1 MTFSTIQK
9 ITAMLLAVLLVVSL
23 AGCGSESTE
32 ETTSGTELSTQT
44 DVATIRYNDLRLPYA
59 KADSLDPY
67 EAKSAMN
74 RQLSTLLYD
83 SLFTVGENFEAKPLL
98 AKEYLTD
105 GLSVTVSVNT
115 GVRFTDGSFMTLSDI
130 LYSFDVAKKSQVY
143 KARLSNFNAASAVG
157 ENVLVFTL
165 EEPDPFA
172 VACLDFPIIKTGTSF
187 EDRKRMDEQNG
198 NDEDTDK
205 KPAVK
210 TTDKT
215 VPVGSGRYKLQYE
228 ENEADPVLVAFNE
241 RFKGF
246 FPTMSTI
253 RLVNVTDSTALF
265 YSLEIG
271 NISFAFDDLSSGKYT
286 RVNASIS
293 EYPMNN
299 LVYLGMNQDDSA
311 LAIPAVR
318 QAIEAA
324 IDREDILNVAFQGHA
339 TVTHTPFNPLWTES
353 AAYEGE
359 WTKGDKTAQQ
369 ILEEAGFDKVN
380 SYGVRNNGRVALNL
394 NLIVSEENNFKIVAA
409 QQIAKKLKPLKIKVK
424 ITTMPAAKFLTEVEL
439 GHFDLYIGEV
449 AMSANMSLDSFF
461 GASGAMAHGIWAR
474 TAADAYDSFLAGEIN
489 FTAFMEAFNLDMP
502 FVPLCFRKGIVA
514 SVKELQN
521 TQNAR
526 YGDLYEDIEDW
537 HF

>member
-1 MTFSTIQK
+1 MTFSTFQK
-9 ITAMLLAVLLVVSL
+9 ITAMLLAVLLTVSL
-23 AGCGSESTE
+23 AGCGSEPTA
-32 ETTSGTELSTQT
+32 ETTSEPQT
-44 DVATIRYNDLRLPYA
+44 SGEPQVASIRYNDLRLPYA

-74 RQLSTLLYD
+74 RQLSTLMYD

-115 GVRFTDGSFMTLSDI
+115 GVRFTDGSYMTMSDI
-130 LYSFDVAKKSQVY
+130 LYSFDVAKASAAY
-143 KARLSNFNAASAVG
+143 EARLSNFDSASAAG

-165 EEPDPFA
+165 ESPDPYA
-172 VACLDFPIIKTGTSF
+172 VACLDFPIIKTGTSA
-187 EDRKRMDEQNG
+187 EDRKQLSEQAQT
-198 NDEDTDK
+198 DEDEPT
-205 KPAVK
+205 VK
-210 TTDKT
+210 TTDKV
-215 VPVGSGRYKLQYE
+215 VPVGGGRYILRYE
-228 ENEADPVLVAFNE
+228 ENEADPVLVAFND

-246 FPTMSTI
+246 FPTMTTI
-253 RLVNVTDSTALF
+253 HLVNVTDSSALF

-271 NISFAFDDLSSGKYT
+271 NISFAFDDLSGGRYT

-353 AAYEGE
+353 SAYEGE
-359 WTKGDKTAQQ
+359 WTKGEKTAEQ

-380 SYGVRNNGRVALNL
+380 TYGVRNNGRVSLNL
-394 NLIVSEENNFKIVAA
+394 TLIVSEENNFKIVAA
-409 QQIAKKLKPLKIKVK
+409 QQIAKKLKPLRIKVNIK
-424 ITTMPAAKFLTEVEL
+424 TMPADTFLTEVEL
-439 GHFDLYIGEV
+439 GHFDFYLGEV
-449 AMSANMSLDSFF
+449 ALSANMSLDSFF
-461 GASGAMAHGIWAR
+461 GGSGAMAHGIWAR
-474 TAADAYDSFLAGEIN
+474 TAADAYYSFLAGEIN
-489 FTAFMEAFNLDMP
+489 FTAFMEAFKQDTP